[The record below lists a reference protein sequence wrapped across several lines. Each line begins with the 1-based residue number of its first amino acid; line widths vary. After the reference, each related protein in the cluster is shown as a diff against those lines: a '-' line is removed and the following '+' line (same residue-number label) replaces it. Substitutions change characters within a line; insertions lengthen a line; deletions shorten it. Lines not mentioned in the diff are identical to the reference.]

1 MNSCL
6 QLPSWSPTQSGFKPC
21 CSTPKPRAQTLPLL
35 TPHHTTAVMLSLTA
49 TAPLLTL
56 RLGSVRPGMCPETR
70 GEEVEAQAPEETWP
84 APRLGELLPAPSP
97 PHPRDLEEVGW

>member
-1 MNSCL
+1 
-6 QLPSWSPTQSGFKPC
+6 
-21 CSTPKPRAQTLPLL
+21 
-35 TPHHTTAVMLSLTA
+35 
-49 TAPLLTL
+49 
-56 RLGSVRPGMCPETR
+56 MCPETR